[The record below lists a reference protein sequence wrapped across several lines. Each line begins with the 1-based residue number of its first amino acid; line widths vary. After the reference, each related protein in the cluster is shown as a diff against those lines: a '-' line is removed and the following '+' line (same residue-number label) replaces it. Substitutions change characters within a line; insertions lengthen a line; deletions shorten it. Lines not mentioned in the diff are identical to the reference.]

1 MFTMKIKVDQI
12 IIEDRQRSSLDA
24 PHVKKLAGAIKR
36 VGLLHAI
43 VLQDDGKTLVAGETR
58 TRAVEMLALNG
69 IGIKYNGV
77 QLEPGEIPFTTLSEC
92 NKQMVQ
98 EAEFL
103 ENAMRQDLTWQDRD
117 AALLKIKKLA
127 QVAAGGEE
135 MTPREAA
142 QAIETAKTPVPEEKS
157 VQKTRARIEQATLRD
172 QYKDDERVQKARSAA
187 EADRII
193 KKDLEKKQREKL
205 AQQFSEVETV
215 HKIQFGDC
223 CELTKELPSES
234 IDVICA
240 DPIYGIN
247 ANEMHMFQRAQYN
260 EGSHHQYDDSWENW
274 DRMFNIMPQELFR
287 VGKEECACYLFCD
300 ITRFFDFFA
309 VREGNTKPSRIKGL
323 ATRMEEAG
331 WTVWARPLVWYKGN
345 IGSLPRPEH
354 GPRYTAEYILFAT
367 KGDKKTTGVYH
378 DVISIP
384 QTTGHD
390 HAAGK
395 PPAVY
400 HALLERSTRPGDTV
414 LDFGAGSFPILPAA
428 NALSCEVIAMELDE
442 QWKPNAELRKTET
455 YSPEK

>member
-1 MFTMKIKVDQI
+1 MFTMLIKVHDI
-12 IIEDRQRSSLDA
+12 IVQDRQRSELDA
-24 PHVKKLAGAIKR
+24 AHVKKLAAAIKR

-43 VLQDDGKTLVAGETR
+43 VLQDDNKTLVAGETR
-58 TRAVEMLALNG
+58 SRAVEMLALNG
-69 IGIKYNGV
+69 IGIKYNGE
-77 QLEPGEIPFTTLSEC
+77 QLEPGVIPFTTLSEC

-117 AALLKIKKLA
+117 AATLKIKQLA
-127 QVAAGGEE
+127 EVAAGGQD

-142 QAIETAKTPVPEEKS
+142 QAIESAKTPQPEEKH
-157 VQKTRARIEQATLRD
+157 VQKTRAKIEQAQLREE
-172 QYKDDERVQKARSAA
+172 YKDDERVQKAKSAA

-193 KKDLEKKQREKL
+193 KKDLEKKQRAKL
-205 AQQFSEVETV
+205 AEKFSEVETV
-215 HKIQFGDC
+215 HNIQFGDC
-223 CELTKELPSES
+223 CELIKGISSES

-247 ANEMHMFQRAQYN
+247 ANEMHMFQRAKYN

-274 DRMFNIMPQELFR
+274 DRMFTIMPEELYR
-287 VGKEECACYLFCD
+287 VAKEESACYLFCD

-309 VREGNTKPSRIKGL
+309 VRPGNSQPSRIKGL

-354 GPRYTAEYILFAT
+354 GPRYTTEYILFAI

-378 DVISIP
+378 DVINIP

-400 HALLERSTRPGDTV
+400 HNLLERSARPGDTV

-428 NALSCEVIAMELDE
+428 NALNCEVIAFELDE

-455 YSPEK
+455 YQPE